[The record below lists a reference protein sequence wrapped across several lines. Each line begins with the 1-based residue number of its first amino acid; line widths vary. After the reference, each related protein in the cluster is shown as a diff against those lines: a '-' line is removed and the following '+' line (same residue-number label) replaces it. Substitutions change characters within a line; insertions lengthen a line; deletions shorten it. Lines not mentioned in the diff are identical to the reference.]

1 MKENNDNDRTKSNEN
16 LFITQNSYA
25 DKINKIR
32 YDNRQYGIQY
42 NPNNLQLKNK
52 MNILPNKSTTI
63 KVLNSE
69 LNYLVVGIILII
81 ITILTIISIFMILA
95 IKQNIKKIPIIQN
108 TITAVY
114 EKETDIFYNQNLN
127 INLNYSIKENNTFII
142 VDILINSTL
151 KNISY
156 LFKGC
161 ENLISIGLSNITFS
175 YIKNMSHTFE
185 NCKKLQTI
193 NFTSFNSSNIKRMDS
208 LFKGCT
214 SLSNIIGLENINTYS
229 LNNITGMFNDCQS
242 LKFVD
247 LSSFKLDNIKQI
259 DNIFDNN
266 PSLKYIILNKTKNIT
281 ETIDK
286 IFNKD
291 FFDGSERLYLNV
303 NNESPQNYYNFSI
316 FKETKDMNITCDIGD
331 GEKCKTCSNE
341 TKFDLNCK
349 TCNNGYYL
357 PNNIY
362 FTKTKCMKCEDNCIN
377 CIPNDEYSSNCT
389 QCNDNYILN
398 NTTLKCEKK

>member
-1 MKENNDNDRTKSNEN
+1 
-16 LFITQNSYA
+16 
-25 DKINKIR
+25 
-32 YDNRQYGIQY
+32 
-42 NPNNLQLKNK
+42 

-69 LNYLVVGIILII
+69 LNYLVVGIILTI

-114 EKETDIFYNQNLN
+114 EKETDVFYNQNLN

-142 VDILINSTL
+142 VDILINSNM

-156 LFKGC
+156 LFEGC
-161 ENLISIGLSNITFS
+161 ENLISIDLSNITFS

-242 LKFVD
+242 LRLVN
-247 LSSFKLDNIKQI
+247 LSSFKLDKIKLI

-266 PSLKYIILNKTKNIT
+266 PSLKYIILNETKNIT
-281 ETIDK
+281 EIEYK

-291 FFDGSERLYLNV
+291 FFDGSERIYINV

-316 FKETKDMNITCDIGD
+316 TCDKGD
-331 GEKCKTCSNE
+331 GEKCKTCSNKTE
-341 TKFDLNCK
+341 FDLNCE
-349 TCNNGYYL
+349 TCNSGYYL
-357 PNNIY
+357 PKYTY
-362 FTKTKCMKCEDNCIN
+362 FTKTKCMKCEDNCIK

-389 QCNDNYILN
+389 QCNDTYILN